1 MRDGVNQNPNA
12 TRDDLLNR

>member
-1 MRDGVNQNPNA
+1 MRDGMNQNPNA

>member
-1 MRDGVNQNPNA
+1 MRDGMNQNPNE